1 MACSCSVKLGVG
13 VMVCYLVI
21 SNIDTNPGKSSKVLP
36 LWRIGLDELLWVQMG
51 VVVVLDHILPPA
63 YSES

>member
-1 MACSCSVKLGVG
+1 
-13 VMVCYLVI
+13 MVAVLYLVI

-36 LWRIGLDELLWVQMG
+36 LWRIGLDELLRVEMR
-51 VVVVLDHILPPA
+51 VIVVLDDILPPA